1 MAKKNAARRKAIAES
16 QPAFDDSKY
25 GNVLYSMTFDYNEL
39 SLTRASELLAPR
51 MRGALSA
58 ASFISLAVLV
68 LAALA
73 FGNQGYPL
81 LIALF
86 LVSVGLLYAS
96 SNIARLRLR
105 YARTT
110 TLDPAAYD
118 GALHVAVEDDAIHVH
133 DAQGAGGD
141 YPLSELKTSI
151 SSSEGILAGFGSKRY
166 VFVPRSSMSESRFHE
181 LARMLAERCPKK

>member
-16 QPAFDDSKY
+16 QPSFDDSKY

-110 TLDPAAYD
+110 TLDPTAYD

>member
-1 MAKKNAARRKAIAES
+1 MAKKNAARHKAAAGTH
-16 QPAFDDSKY
+16 PAFDDSKY
-25 GNVLYSMTFDYNEL
+25 DHVLYSMTFDYNEL
-39 SLTRASELLAPR
+39 GLARASELLAPR
-51 MRGALSA
+51 LRGALSA

-118 GALHVAVEDDAIHVH
+118 GTLHVAVEEDAVHVS
-133 DAQGAGGD
+133 DARGAGGD
-141 YPLSELKTSI
+141 YPLAELRTSN
-151 SSSEGILAGFGSKRY
+151 SSPEGILAGFGAKRY
-166 VFVPRSSMSESRFHE
+166 VFVPRSSMSEGRFRE
-181 LARMLAERCPKK
+181 LAALLAQRCPKK